1 GSYGPKGSAALGQGG
16 ESVYVNAANGNLV
29 LRQAD
34 GFLADIGFGIDL
46 FQTYNSLGE
55 GGSSWRFNV
64 QSRLTFNGAAN
75 TAGSSVT
82 RIDEDGHQT
91 HFIYD
96 VKKQVYL
103 PQDGSKSR
111 LAFEQ
116 NGWNYS
122 EGNQKTSSHYN
133 NQGQLTDI
141 HDLDGHNMHFSYTK
155 GQLAQII
162 DGSGKQQI
170 NWSFTNGLLSDVTT
184 ISEGKIIHHL
194 HYEYDQQQRLHK
206 VSRDLGDG
214 KLFWITYDYVGD
226 SNRISDIKQSDG
238 TNLHIDYDG
247 EGRVKQLID
256 GEGRV
261 TQYRYEQGHTRITN
275 SLGEVWTYYYD
286 ERNRLTGID
295 GPEQYCIRYFY
306 DGNYLSSIV
315 QDKQV
320 WLFRY
325 NDDGDCIETTE
336 PTGLITKRVYDA
348 RHNVLLETQYLP
360 FDGAN
365 HPGQPQTTRYIYDER
380 GHLLFSIKADGT
392 VTECR
397 YDEQGLLTST
407 RCYLLAAYDIQS
419 LAVDVL
425 LSKEQLQAWVL
436 TQNPKDVSL
445 TEYRYDWRGQRTDEL

>member
-1 GSYGPKGSAALGQGG
+1 M
-16 ESVYVNAANGNLV
+16 
-29 LRQAD
+29 
-34 GFLADIGFGIDL
+34 
-46 FQTYNSLGE
+46 
-55 GGSSWRFNV
+55 
-64 QSRLTFNGAAN
+64 AN

-141 HDLDGHNMHFSYTK
+141 HDLDGHNMHFSYAK
-155 GQLAQII
+155 GQLTQII
-162 DGSGKQQI
+162 DSSGKQQI

-275 SLGEVWTYYYD
+275 S
-286 ERNRLTGID
+286 
-295 GPEQYCIRYFY
+295 
-306 DGNYLSSIV
+306 
-315 QDKQV
+315 
-320 WLFRY
+320 
-325 NDDGDCIETTE
+325 
-336 PTGLITKRVYDA
+336 
-348 RHNVLLETQYLP
+348 
-360 FDGAN
+360 
-365 HPGQPQTTRYIYDER
+365 
-380 GHLLFSIKADGT
+380 
-392 VTECR
+392 
-397 YDEQGLLTST
+397 
-407 RCYLLAAYDIQS
+407 
-419 LAVDVL
+419 
-425 LSKEQLQAWVL
+425 
-436 TQNPKDVSL
+436 
-445 TEYRYDWRGQRTDEL
+445 